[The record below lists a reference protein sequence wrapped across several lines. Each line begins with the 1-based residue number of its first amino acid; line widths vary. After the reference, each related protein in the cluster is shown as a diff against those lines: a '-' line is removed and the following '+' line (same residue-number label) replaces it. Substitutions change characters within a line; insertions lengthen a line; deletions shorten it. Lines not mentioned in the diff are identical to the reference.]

1 MQSMETIVNYF
12 AKDMRSHGI
21 PVRKIR
27 KVRVNNSISYYGCCR
42 LYRTDDTIAD
52 ITISNMTAANGDES
66 IKNTVIHELI
76 HASLPIGEHHGKQF
90 QELAKKVS
98 KIYHTDIKQYGDRTK
113 ETEEFKKQ
121 QYKYKVTCKQCGSTS
136 YYVRKTKFVKY
147 PQLYQC
153 GCGSDDFTVDVLRS

>member
-27 KVRVNNSISYYGCCR
+27 KVRVNNSVNYYGCCSLFR
-42 LYRTDDTIAD
+42 KDDTIAD
-52 ITISNMTAANGDES
+52 ITISNMTVANGSES
-66 IKNTVIHELI
+66 IKNTIIHELC
-76 HASLPIGEHHGKQF
+76 HASLPIDENHGKQF

-98 KIYHTDIKQYGDRTK
+98 KIYHTEIKQYGDRTK

-121 QYKYKVTCKQCGSTS
+121 QYKYKVTCKQCGSTW
-136 YYVRKTKFVKY
+136 YYIRKTKFVKY
-147 PQLYQC
+147 PHLYQC
-153 GCGSDDFTVDVLRS
+153 GCGNNDFTVEVLR

>member
-27 KVRVNNSISYYGCCR
+27 KVRVNNSVNYYGSCK
-42 LYRTDDTIAD
+42 LFGSDNTIAD
-52 ITISNMTAANGDES
+52 ITISNMTVACGKES
-66 IKNTVIHELI
+66 LKNTIIHELV
-76 HASLPIGEHHGKQF
+76 HASLPIDENHGKQF

-98 KIYHTDIKQYGDRTK
+98 KIYHTDIKQYGETTK

-121 QYKYKVTCKQCGSTS
+121 QYKYKVTCKHCGSTW
-136 YYVRKTKFVKY
+136 YYIRKTKFVKY
-147 PQLYQC
+147 PHLYQC
-153 GCGSDDFTVDVLRS
+153 GCGSQDFTVEVLR